1 MVTDGEVESAVSDG
15 SRLIR
20 IGVDDSSEVPK
31 GNFLLRFHFIRRF

>member
-1 MVTDGEVESAVSDG
+1 
-15 SRLIR
+15 LIR